1 MTNIDLLQIGHER
14 HGDARMMVKINVS
27 DSPHVKLPSA
37 HRHRFYAV
45 YWIHEGRGV
54 HSIDFCDYEIMPD
67 RVFFVRPDQVH
78 FMQVRD
84 AARYSAIQFTEEY
97 FQLCAKI
104 DHLNPPTFIDL
115 VDDSVRQRLHVLFS
129 LIDNENSGN
138 LSEKKLMLQGEILL
152 LMTEL
157 SRCCGDDK
165 NVKTLPEIL
174 AKYRNLIELEF
185 RQKHQVS
192 EYADELGISPNYL
205 NVLAKKHLG
214 LSALQL
220 INSRILLEIK
230 RQLLE
235 NEKTVSEIAFGVG
248 FDELSYFSRF
258 FRRMEGISPVEFRER
273 MNKMYQRQQSN

>member
-27 DSPHVKLPSA
+27 DSPHVELPSA

-104 DHLNPPTFIDL
+104 DNLNPSTFIDL
-115 VDDSVRQRLHVLFS
+115 VDDSAVITRTL
-129 LIDNENSGN
+129 SG
-138 LSEKKLMLQGEILL
+138 SEALL
-152 LMTEL
+152 LPRL
-157 SRCCGDDK
+157 SKKSSWLVAANCS
-165 NVKTLPEIL
+165 VM
-174 AKYRNLIELEF
+174 AVLIVPVPPMNRIF
-185 RQKHQVS
+185 
-192 EYADELGISPNYL
+192 
-205 NVLAKKHLG
+205 
-214 LSALQL
+214 
-220 INSRILLEIK
+220 RILVIFK
-230 RQLLE
+230 
-235 NEKTVSEIAFGVG
+235 
-248 FDELSYFSRF
+248 
-258 FRRMEGISPVEFRER
+258 
-273 MNKMYQRQQSN
+273 